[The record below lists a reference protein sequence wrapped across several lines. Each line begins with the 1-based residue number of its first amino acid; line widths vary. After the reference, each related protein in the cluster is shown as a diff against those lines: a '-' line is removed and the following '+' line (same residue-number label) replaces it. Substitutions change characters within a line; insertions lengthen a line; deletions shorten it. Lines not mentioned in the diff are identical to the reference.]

1 MRCHPLDVLLVA
13 VLLSASCYICGHRR
27 GLKGATEGQIAVK
40 TDTLYVRDTVRLEKP
55 VPKFVYSRDTM
66 LIPIVDTIRVSDTVY
81 ITAECEYKV
90 YEDSLYR
97 AVVSG
102 FRPSLEEID
111 IYRREKIVTV
121 TTTAVREQPK
131 WGFGISLG
139 PGLMI
144 DTQGKFHAGA
154 AVIIGLERRF

>member
-1 MRCHPLDVLLVA
+1 MSSGFKIFVTLAVA
-13 VLLSASCYICGHRR
+13 AIAFGLGEKR
-27 GLKGATEGQIAVK
+27 GMDKAELAPAKTE

-55 VPKFVYSRDTM
+55 VPVHIWHKDT
-66 LIPIVDTIRVSDTVY
+66 LIVPILDTIRVSDTVY
-81 ITAECEYKV
+81 FAVEREYKV

-121 TTTAVREQPK
+121 TATVVKEPSK
-131 WGFGISLG
+131 WGLGVSLG
-139 PGLMI
+139 PGLML
-144 DTQGKFHAGA
+144 DTQGKMHAGA
-154 AVIIGLERRF
+154 AVVIGIERRF

>member
-1 MRCHPLDVLLVA
+1 MSSGFKIIFTLAVA
-13 VLLSASCYICGHRR
+13 ALAFGLGEKR
-27 GLKGATEGQIAVK
+27 GMDKAELAPAKTE

-55 VPKFVYSRDTM
+55 VPKLVYRRDTM
-66 LIPIVDTIRVSDTVY
+66 LIPMIDTIRVSDTVY
-81 ITAECEYKV
+81 IAAEREYKV

-121 TTTAVREQPK
+121 TTTIVKEQPK

-139 PGLMI
+139 PGFML
-144 DTQGKFHAGA
+144 DTQGRMHAGA
-154 AVIIGLERRF
+154 ALVIGLERRF

>member
-1 MRCHPLDVLLVA
+1 MKTTGLIASIAFVLLIGG
-13 VLLSASCYICGHRR
+13 CYIGGYRR
-27 GLKGATEGQIAVK
+27 GRKEATDGLQAVK
-40 TDTLYVRDTVRLEKP
+40 IDTLYVRDTVRLLKP
-55 VPKFVYSRDTM
+55 VPKLVCRRDTM
-66 LIPIVDTIRVSDTVY
+66 LIPMIDTIRVSDTVY
-81 ITAECEYKV
+81 ITAEREYKV

-111 IYRREKIVTV
+111 IFRRKKIVTV
-121 TTTAVREQPK
+121 TTTVVKEQPK

-154 AVIIGLERRF
+154 AVVIGLERRF

>member
-1 MRCHPLDVLLVA
+1 MRYHPLDVLLVA

-27 GLKGATEGQIAVK
+27 GCKEATEGQMAVK
-40 TDTLYVRDTVRLEKP
+40 TDTLYARDTVRLEKP
-55 VPKFVYSRDTM
+55 VPKLVYRRDTM
-66 LIPIVDTIRVSDTVY
+66 LIPMIDTIRVSDTVY
-81 ITAECEYKV
+81 LAAEREYKV

-121 TTTAVREQPK
+121 TTTVVKEPTK
-131 WGFGISLG
+131 WGVGISFG
-139 PGLMI
+139 PGLML
-144 DTQGKFHAGA
+144 DTQGRMHAGA
-154 AVIIGLERRF
+154 ALVIGLERRF